1 MKLYQRVIDIALE
14 YHRMLIIL
22 FVRNKYN
29 KECDT
34 QKKLIH
40 FNFVEYCIVERME
53 NCNMIKLNYN
63 QERSRQYG
71 YL

>member
-1 MKLYQRVIDIALE
+1 MKVYQRVIDITLKC
-14 YHRMLIIL
+14 HRMLIIL
-22 FVRNKYN
+22 LVRNKYN

-40 FNFVEYCIVERME
+40 FNFVEYGISGRME
-53 NCNMIKLNYN
+53 NCNMIKLKYN
-63 QERSRQYG
+63 QEMICQYG